1 MKATLKRIASKLGYE
16 IRKKRPIETTPLQ
29 NFIVALLKSG
39 FEPKHIV
46 DIGANRGRWTRNM
59 IEYFPNSRYSL
70 FEPQS
75 QLEYEIEDLKS
86 AYNVHFY
93 PFGIGSKDTTLNFT
107 IHPREDSCS
116 FSYSEFDAKKLGWKQ
131 IQADIK
137 RLDNLLLNDI
147 RTICPELV
155 KIDAEGID
163 LEVLEGCAGLFGKT
177 DFFLIEAGV
186 GHSEIPNSLTRVNDF
201 MESKGYK
208 IFDITDLNRPFSN
221 RRLHLIEVVYVNCN
235 SEFNTC
241 SLDPAFST
249 LRK

>member
-1 MKATLKRIASKLGYE
+1 MSTIKFTKLKNNKWICKYCNKILSSK
-16 IRKKRPIETTPLQ
+16 
-29 NFIVALLKSG
+29 
-39 FEPKHIV
+39 
-46 DIGANRGRWTRNM
+46 RN
-59 IEYFPNSRYSL
+59 
-70 FEPQS
+70 
-75 QLEYEIEDLKS
+75 
-86 AYNVHFY
+86 
-93 PFGIGSKDTTLNFT
+93 
-107 IHPREDSCS
+107 
-116 FSYSEFDAKKLGWKQ
+116 
-131 IQADIK
+131 
-137 RLDNLLLNDI
+137 LD
-147 RTICPELV
+147 
-155 KIDAEGID
+155 
-163 LEVLEGCAGLFGKT
+163 AGLFGKT